1 MSVDVYSGAK
11 LSDSDSSPV
20 SSVCPIEAPR
30 SEVAAPQAP
39 EVHAESNAPVSPNT
53 VAPSAEAATTATAP
67 TDTAPTA
74 AAPQATAS
82 AAPEPTGAA
91 PEPAAPQPDPRRE
104 RLAPALTLIDEHLA
118 EDLPVARAAR
128 TVAMSPSHF
137 RRYFKQVVGQS
148 YVRYVHRRRIERAC
162 ELIANTDLSLYQIA
176 IEVGFCDQS
185 YFGLVFR
192 RLLNT
197 TPAAYRRKF
206 RTESAPPRETTP
218 PVSEPGSGNAVVAA

>member
-1 MSVDVYSGAK
+1 MSVDVYSGAQ
-11 LSDSDSSPV
+11 LSDPDSSPV
-20 SSVCPIEAPR
+20 SSVCPIEAPL
-30 SEVAAPQAP
+30 SEAHASEAP
-39 EVHAESNAPVSPNT
+39 ETCAASSVSVSTDTMRPSADASPTDIPPADVSPT
-53 VAPSAEAATTATAP
+53 DLPPAP
-67 TDTAPTA
+67 
-74 AAPQATAS
+74 
-82 AAPEPTGAA
+82 PEHNA
-91 PEPAAPQPDPRRE
+91 RRE
-104 RLAPALTLIDEHLA
+104 RLAPALALIDAHLA

-148 YVRYVHRRRIERAC
+148 YVRYVHRRRIDRAC

-192 RLLNT
+192 RLLHT

-206 RTESAPPRETTP
+206 RSEPDAPRDTTP
-218 PVSEPGSGNAVVAA
+218 PASESGSGNAVVAA

>member
-1 MSVDVYSGAK
+1 MSVDVYSGAQ

-20 SSVCPIEAPR
+20 SSVCPIEAPV
-30 SEVAAPQAP
+30 SEAQASEAQASEAP
-39 EVHAESNAPVSPNT
+39 ETEGPTSVS
-53 VAPSAEAATTATAP
+53 AS
-67 TDTAPTA
+67 DTLRPTA
-74 AAPQATAS
+74 DADTD
-82 AAPEPTGAA
+82 AAPEH
-91 PEPAAPQPDPRRE
+91 DPRRE
-104 RLAPALTLIDEHLA
+104 RLAPALALIDAHLA

-148 YVRYVHRRRIERAC
+148 YVRYVHRRRIDRAC

-192 RLLNT
+192 RLLHT

-206 RTESAPPRETTP
+206 RTDPNAPRETTP
-218 PVSEPGSGNAVVAA
+218 PESESRSGSGSVVAA

>member
-1 MSVDVYSGAK
+1 MSVDVYSGAQ

-20 SSVCPIEAPR
+20 SSVCPIEAPV
-30 SEVAAPQAP
+30 SEAQASEAQASEAPETEGPTSVSASDTLRPTADAAPKETPADAAP
-39 EVHAESNAPVSPNT
+39 AASAP
-53 VAPSAEAATTATAP
+53 P
-67 TDTAPTA
+67 TDAP
-74 AAPQATAS
+74 P
-82 AAPEPTGAA
+82 AAPEH
-91 PEPAAPQPDPRRE
+91 DPRRE
-104 RLAPALTLIDEHLA
+104 RLAPALALIDAHLA

-148 YVRYVHRRRIERAC
+148 YVRYVHRRRIDRAC

-192 RLLNT
+192 RLLHT

-206 RTESAPPRETTP
+206 RTDPNAPRETTP
-218 PVSEPGSGNAVVAA
+218 PESESRSGSGSVVAA